1 MKKLNQYTILIL
13 AMACNAKTSK
23 TTSTPTPDASVPA
36 TSNSTSASS
45 TTTPASA
52 TPSPGSS
59 TTSTTSTTPESTATT
74 TSSNLNVIP
83 NSNNPNSGIITTNV
97 GDEVQTIVA
106 LPFDV
111 RLKATPALQYSRSGV
126 ETQLEACMNNYLQ
139 QGTFSITNSN
149 ASVQLVSL
157 SNSISSCMSQ
167 TPLRSSG
174 GGKYDYSGK
183 FSIHFQCQ
191 GSDLMELNGLS
202 LIDQAF
208 TAKFCSKG
216 TSGNIDYSV
225 EIVSNEWD
233 PSGNKV
239 RSYHRTKTLL
249 STDTT
254 NTCGFSVVS
263 GAYKF
268 FNSCIWKDV
277 IQDTSGKEI
286 HTVVLQPQNLV
297 SQVATASTATS
308 TTVDNPSSSTLISAT
323 TPSNTVTTSTTVT
336 SAPGTTTTIT
346 PATTTTTASSSSG
359 NTLVN
364 NTINIGSLL
373 RQVFT
378 GGNINVTMDGMQSTI
393 SFQNGGTVIPV
404 SKDLQYVYPQVISIL
419 NSGAIQFNPAATS
432 STININGTGSIT
444 NSSGSTTTGTINA
457 TGTINTNGTTTSGAQ

>member
-1 MKKLNQYTILIL
+1 MVSIMKKLNQYTILIL

-23 TTSTPTPDASVPA
+23 TTSTSTPTTDV
-36 TSNSTSASS
+36 STSADSTS
-45 TTTPASA
+45 TTTESSA
-52 TPSPGSS
+52 TTKPDS
-59 TTSTTSTTPESTATT
+59 TTTESTTTSTTP
-74 TSSNLNVIP
+74 SSNLNVIQ

-97 GDEVQTIVA
+97 GDEVQTIIA

-111 RLKATPALQYSRSGV
+111 RLKATPALQYARSGV
-126 ETQLEACMNNYLQ
+126 ETQLEGCMNNYLQ
-139 QGTFSITNSN
+139 QGKFSITNSN

-167 TPLRSSG
+167 TPLKSSG

-191 GSDLMELNGLS
+191 GSDLMELNSLS

-208 TAKFCSKG
+208 TVKFCSKG

-233 PSGNKV
+233 QAGNKV

-249 STDTT
+249 STDTS

-297 SQVATASTATS
+297 SQVATANTTTSSVVDNASGTTVIAS
-308 TTVDNPSSSTLISAT
+308 TTPG
-323 TPSNTVTTSTTVT
+323 NTGTTSTTVT
-336 SAPGTTTTIT
+336 TTPGTTTTTI
-346 PATTTTTASSSSG
+346 PATTTTSSSTS
-359 NTLVN
+359 NTV
-364 NTINIGSLL
+364 NIGSLL
-373 RQVFT
+373 QQVFT
-378 GGNINVTMDGMQSTI
+378 GGNINVIMDGTQSTI

-432 STININGTGSIT
+432 STISINGTGTLT
-444 NSSGSTTTGTINA
+444 NSSGGTTTGTINA